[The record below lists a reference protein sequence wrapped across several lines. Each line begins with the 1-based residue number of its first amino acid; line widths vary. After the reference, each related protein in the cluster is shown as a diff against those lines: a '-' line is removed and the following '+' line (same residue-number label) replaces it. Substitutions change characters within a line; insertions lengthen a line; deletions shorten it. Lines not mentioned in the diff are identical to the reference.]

1 MPTVRIISNI
11 AEPQKRREIARR
23 LTVVFGRSGVKVSH
37 LLFIWQHIELSDVYP
52 GPFSLAERNPAISG
66 HFASVTIEVSQ
77 QRPKQWRHE
86 ILQKTREIFA
96 DGLSD
101 EYIFMGLVPVD
112 PDDFVNATSAE
123 SRQQEV
129 S

>member
-1 MPTVRIISNI
+1 MPTVRIVSNI

-23 LTVVFGRSGVKVSH
+23 LTVVFGRLGVKISH
-37 LLFIWQHIELSDVYP
+37 LLFIWQHVELSDVYP
-52 GPFSLAERNPAISG
+52 GPFSLADRSPSTEGN
-66 HFASVTIEVSQ
+66 FASVTIEVSQ
-77 QRPKQWRHE
+77 KRPKEWRRE

-101 EYIFMGLVPVD
+101 EYIFLGLVPVD
-112 PDDFVNATSAE
+112 PDDFLNATSAN
-123 SRQQEV
+123 SRQQEE